1 MEKRIENKALTF
13 SLEGELN
20 SFNSEKVE
28 GEIEQAIAENE
39 GKFDRVVFDFDKLN
53 YISSAGLRIIIS
65 VKQRYDDVTIIR
77 VPSDVYDILVMVGF
91 QTLMKVEKK

>member
-1 MEKRIENKALTF
+1 MKKIIENEALTF
-13 SLEGELN
+13 FLEGELN

-77 VPSDVYDILVMVGF
+77 VPNDVYDILVMVGF